1 MSFATKIQKAPTPA
15 ELQAQAAKATQM
27 APGSTAAVGAAS
39 RFLTAGISASG
50 GALRFS
56 RQNAQMLSQSLMT
69 QYQNVPSRLRPD
81 LELLPQLFM
90 AGANY
95 KPSVFHAN
103 RGDVITR
110 QGQITQEYRNA
121 LFDATARADMKDYQL
136 QSKSANGYRINQVT
150 ADALGLTQTNAGAR
164 LQKLADIHSEASKR
178 GLKET
183 DRTELIYQMGANAY
197 DPRFF
202 KLMDQDP
209 KDAQINYQSE
219 LGYIDASDA
228 VNTAAQQ
235 EREALAKVRFCE
247 DDLTTEAVKELEL
260 NIPSAQT
267 GFPQCDIKS
276 DMLPAAPNSLNTVNA
291 SGNYGIEDYARIDEV
306 LRDQTNLAAS
316 LAELEAGNQYFSKI
330 AQDSLR
336 RDEALYRVATSQTR
350 ASFETEKQAE
360 LRLNR
365 TSFIDAQPDA
375 NVQLENQYL
384 ANTARNLTD
393 PEWQK
398 RRTDILTQK
407 DRAKNAT
414 PLYGFQNT
422 KTVYAEPPS
431 KQTIVYD
438 SLNGLPSKVPTFT
451 PSTLGP
457 EDAHQPS
464 FLPRQKYSQALQA
477 SRTVIQP
484 VSLQSRRPLKRRR

>member
-1 MSFATKIQKAPTPA
+1 M
-15 ELQAQAAKATQM
+15 
-27 APGSTAAVGAAS
+27 
-39 RFLTAGISASG
+39 
-50 GALRFS
+50 
-56 RQNAQMLSQSLMT
+56 
-69 QYQNVPSRLRPD
+69 
-81 LELLPQLFM
+81 ELLPQLFT
-90 AGANY
+90 AGANFA
-95 KPSVFHAN
+95 PSVFHAN

-110 QGQITQEYRNA
+110 QGAITQDYRNA
-121 LFDATARADMKDYQL
+121 LFDATARADIKDYHL

-183 DRTELIYQMGANAY
+183 DRTELIYQMGAKAY

-209 KDAQINYQSE
+209 KDSQINYQSE

-228 VNTAAQQ
+228 VNTATQQ
-235 EREALAKVRFCE
+235 EREALAKVRFCG

-260 NIPSAQT
+260 NIPPAQT
-267 GFPQCDIKS
+267 GFPQCDLKS
-276 DMLPAAPNSLNTVNA
+276 DMIPAAPNSHNTLNA

-316 LAELEAGNQYFSKI
+316 LAELEAGKYFSKI

-336 RDEALYRVATSQTR
+336 RDEALYRVATGRTR

-365 TSFIDAQPDA
+365 TSFIDGQPDA

-398 RRTDILTQK
+398 QRTDRMTQK

-438 SLNGLPSKVPTFT
+438 RLNGLPSKVPTFT
-451 PSTLGP
+451 SSTLGP

-484 VSLQSRRPLKRRR
+484 VSLQTRRPLKRRR